1 MSSHSKATP
10 SKAQPIEKAIEPI
23 HGFDF
28 SDDGRRFTRLE
39 LRKLRSAVNQRLRQ
53 PPYFALVKECPGIQ
67 NAKDFRRLSK
77 RFGRFPIGFDL
88 RRLLR
93 GKFSSG
99 AVTEVKVDPKVAAE
113 NRNATKYS
121 RTSEAMEPHTD
132 GSYRANPHDTVIFY
146 CVSSDDEGG
155 ETILV
160 SIDDIVAKLGVDHCQ
175 SLCAPVFP
183 FNRQVVPII
192 EGYPGNNTIR
202 YYQKQLAKSVQ
213 QTEADLSVASYCA
226 LKALDDTLKDQTIQ
240 FRLMLQP
247 CDLLFL
253 NNKKILHG
261 RTILGEN
268 SNRLLLRCR
277 MFS

>member
-1 MSSHSKATP
+1 M
-10 SKAQPIEKAIEPI
+10 AQPIQKAIEPI

-28 SDDGRRFTRLE
+28 SDDGRRFTRPG
-39 LRKLRSAVNQRLRQ
+39 LRKLRSTVNQRLRQ
-53 PPYFALVKECPGIQ
+53 PPYFALVKECPGIE
-67 NAKDFRRLSK
+67 NAKDFRRVSK
-77 RFGRFPIGFDL
+77 GFGRFSPGFDF

-99 AVTEVKVDPKVAAE
+99 AVTEVKVDSKIAAE

-121 RTSEAMEPHTD
+121 RTSDAMEPHTD
-132 GSYRANPHDTVIFY
+132 GSYRAYPHDIVIFY
-146 CVSSDDEGG
+146 CVASDDRGG

-160 SIDDIVAKLGVDHCQ
+160 SIDDIVAKLGEDHCQ

-192 EGYPGNNTIR
+192 EGYPGDNTIR
-202 YYQKQLAKSVQ
+202 YYRKQMMKSVK
-213 QTEADLSVASYCA
+213 QTETDLSLASCS
-226 LKALDDTLKDQTIQ
+226 ALDALNDTLIDQTIQ
-240 FRLMLQP
+240 FRFTLQP
-247 CDLLFL
+247 HDLLFL

-261 RTILGEN
+261 RTSLGEN
-268 SNRLLLRCR
+268 SNRLFLRCR